1 MNLLIPGFESPER
14 IELMLSLTKISSE
27 NLINALMLH
36 YTVTYLESAPWRA
49 AIRHNVQL
57 SNFVRG
63 QERLE
68 EVAAI
73 VEKIKEL
80 DWEKY
85 LAKLAAANARITE
98 LEQLVSSAANY
109 LYAIGMNEELEQQLS
124 AAISYS
130 KEKAA

>member
-1 MNLLIPGFESPER
+1 MSAPKREMAYLMAGFESPKR

-27 NLINALMLH
+27 NLIKALMFH

-49 AIRHNVQL
+49 AIKHDVQL

-73 VEKIKEL
+73 VEAIKEI
-80 DWEKY
+80 DWEKH
-85 LAKLAAANARITE
+85 LDKLAAANARIAE
-98 LEQLVSSAANY
+98 LEKILASYQLTD
-109 LYAIGMNEELEQQLS
+109 
-124 AAISYS
+124 S
-130 KEKAA
+130 KENAA

>member
-1 MNLLIPGFESPER
+1 MNLLIPGFESPKR

-49 AIRHNVQL
+49 AIRHDVQL

-80 DWEKY
+80 DWEKH
-85 LAKLAAANARITE
+85 LAKLSTATARIAE
-98 LEQLVSSAANY
+98 LEKQLASYQLTDSKGHAA
-109 LYAIGMNEELEQQLS
+109 
-124 AAISYS
+124 
-130 KEKAA
+130 